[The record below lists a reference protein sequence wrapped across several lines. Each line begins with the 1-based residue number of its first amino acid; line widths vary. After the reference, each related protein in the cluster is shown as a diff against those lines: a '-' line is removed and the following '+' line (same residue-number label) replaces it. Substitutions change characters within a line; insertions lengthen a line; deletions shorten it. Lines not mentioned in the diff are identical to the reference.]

1 MIDSIF
7 KSIIN
12 SNQENWL
19 GQIINPLMPY
29 FICNHHISTEI
40 NQSDQKFVGL
50 NFEIQSNDILKNN
63 NLSAIKNYDII
74 QLQVDYFE
82 QFCKYI
88 LPYLKLNKIKIILIT
103 SQWHI
108 PQIEL
113 STESYDCLNHES
125 ILLWVSQNPIY
136 SNHKKYMALPYGINQ
151 HSVSQYVEFLKNY
164 EEVIKNDSIFNGHA
178 LAHAHLPSNHI
189 RNVYK
194 IFGENSPPRLDYYSY
209 LTMLSK
215 SKFAFST
222 TGDRD
227 DCYRHYECI
236 GLKTIPISNVRD
248 DYKEIFE
255 SNMIYL
261 KEAEM
266 AKLIKIGNFIYP
278 YSAPNRDMLTTIY
291 WKMKIFSKIRELIG
305 D

>member
-1 MIDSIF
+1 M
-7 KSIIN
+7 
-12 SNQENWL
+12 
-19 GQIINPLMPY
+19 
-29 FICNHHISTEI
+29 
-40 NQSDQKFVGL
+40 
-50 NFEIQSNDILKNN
+50 
-63 NLSAIKNYDII
+63 
-74 QLQVDYFE
+74 
-82 QFCKYI
+82 
-88 LPYLKLNKIKIILIT
+88 IT

-136 SNHKKYMALPYGINQ
+136 SNHKKYMGLPYGINQ
-151 HSVSQYVEFLKNY
+151 HSVSHYVEFLKNY
-164 EEVIKNDSIFNGHA
+164 KETIKSDSIFNGHA

-248 DYKEIFE
+248 NYKEIFE

-266 AKLIKIGNFIYP
+266 AKLIKIGDNIYP
-278 YSAPNRDMLTTIY
+278 YSNPNRDMLTTIY
-291 WKMKIFSKIRELIG
+291 WKMKIFSKTRELIG
-305 D
+305 G